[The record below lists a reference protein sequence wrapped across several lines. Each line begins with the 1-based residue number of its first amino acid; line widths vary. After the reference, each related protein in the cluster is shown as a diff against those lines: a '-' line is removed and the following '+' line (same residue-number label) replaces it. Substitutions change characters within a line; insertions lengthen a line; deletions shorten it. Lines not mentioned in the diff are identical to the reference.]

1 MLERNMALMELRCP
15 TEMIAPDSLNEEV
28 RIVRR
33 LLESRFS
40 RLDRLL
46 SPLQCI
52 RSRSKFVVGEK

>member
-33 LLESRFS
+33 LLESRFY
-40 RLDRLL
+40 RMDRLL
-46 SPLQCI
+46 
-52 RSRSKFVVGEK
+52 